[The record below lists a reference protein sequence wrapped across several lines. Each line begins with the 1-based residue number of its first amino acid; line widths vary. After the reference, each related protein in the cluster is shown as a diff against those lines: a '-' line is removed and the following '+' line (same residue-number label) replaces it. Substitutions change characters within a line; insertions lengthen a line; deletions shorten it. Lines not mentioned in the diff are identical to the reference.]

1 MFRNYLKIAVRSLW
15 KNKSFSALNIAGLAM
30 GLAACL
36 LILLYVKDE
45 LSFDK
50 FNKNAE
56 RIYRIDTDIKFGG
69 SDWLLATCPDPMAKT
84 MVQEFPQVEAAVRF
98 RNAGSLLFKKDQE
111 NLMEDRVIYTDAS
124 IFNVFTL
131 GIIDGNPA
139 KAMMRPNTIVL
150 TESMANKYFGKTT
163 VAGQFIETGDGNMEI
178 AGVIKDIPKNSHFN
192 FDFFI
197 SLETLEESRRNHWL
211 ANNFNTYL
219 LLKPGTDPETVN
231 AGFDGIVTRHVA
243 PQVKSLFNSSMEEVK
258 AKGDH
263 IRYTLRPLTAIHLH
277 SNYSTE
283 LGVNSDIQYVYI
295 FSAVELFILLIACV
309 NFMNLSTARSTN
321 RAREVGV
328 RKVMGSLRKNL
339 ILQFLLESI
348 VISTV
353 SLVLAL
359 ILACTFLPWFNQLS
373 GKELD
378 FAEQLTP
385 GIGLLLVGFAIMVG
399 ILAGSY
405 PAFFLSSFQPIKV
418 LKGKLA
424 AGFRTGWM
432 RNGLVVFQF
441 GISIFLIV
449 GTVVIYNQLNFIR
462 NKKTG
467 FNREQVLIV
476 NNANILGDKS
486 KLFKDEIKRSGVA
499 TNVTVTG
506 YLPTSQ
512 YRNSDVVFK
521 DATAN
526 SSNSMVMQIW
536 SVDNDYIP
544 TMGMELVAGRNFSK
558 DLATD
563 SSAVLINEAAVKL
576 FGYTNPIGETVY
588 MPDGFIGSK
597 NSPYTIVG
605 VIKDFNWTSMR
616 QEVGPI
622 LMQNRT
628 DRGSVA
634 IRLPAGNAN
643 AGVDKVRGI
652 WKELAPEQ
660 PFRFSFM
667 DADFNRIYDAE
678 QRTGQISLAF
688 SILAVLIA
696 CLGLFG
702 LAAYA
707 AEQRTKE
714 IGIRKVLGASV
725 SGIVQ
730 MLSKDFLKLVLIATL
745 IAFPFAWWAMNSWL
759 QHFAFRSTI
768 SWWVFAGTAIAALL
782 IAILTVSF
790 QAIRA
795 AISNPVKSLHNE

>member
-1 MFRNYLKIAVRSLW
+1 
-15 KNKSFSALNIAGLAM
+15 
-30 GLAACL
+30 
-36 LILLYVKDE
+36 
-45 LSFDK
+45 
-50 FNKNAE
+50 
-56 RIYRIDTDIKFGG
+56 
-69 SDWLLATCPDPMAKT
+69 
-84 MVQEFPQVEAAVRF
+84 
-98 RNAGSLLFKKDQE
+98 
-111 NLMEDRVIYTDAS
+111 
-124 IFNVFTL
+124 
-131 GIIDGNPA
+131 
-139 KAMMRPNTIVL
+139 
-150 TESMANKYFGKTT
+150 
-163 VAGQFIETGDGNMEI
+163 
-178 AGVIKDIPKNSHFN
+178 
-192 FDFFI
+192 
-197 SLETLEESRRNHWL
+197 
-211 ANNFNTYL
+211 
-219 LLKPGTDPETVN
+219 
-231 AGFDGIVTRHVA
+231 
-243 PQVKSLFNSSMEEVK
+243 
-258 AKGDH
+258 
-263 IRYTLRPLTAIHLH
+263 
-277 SNYSTE
+277 
-283 LGVNSDIQYVYI
+283 
-295 FSAVELFILLIACV
+295 
-309 NFMNLSTARSTN
+309 
-321 RAREVGV
+321 
-328 RKVMGSLRKNL
+328 
-339 ILQFLLESI
+339 
-348 VISTV
+348 
-353 SLVLAL
+353 
-359 ILACTFLPWFNQLS
+359 
-373 GKELD
+373 
-378 FAEQLTP
+378 
-385 GIGLLLVGFAIMVG
+385 
-399 ILAGSY
+399 
-405 PAFFLSSFQPIKV
+405 
-418 LKGKLA
+418 
-424 AGFRTGWM
+424 M